1 MVSIKE
7 EKARR
12 VEERSIRE
20 EVLVRLRNIRG
31 HLTGIERMVEEG
43 KECPDILIQLAAVR
57 AALEKTTTLVVQNYA
72 RTCYQQMLKEGKDP
86 AQVMM
91 EVVERIL
98 KVI

>member
-1 MVSIKE
+1 MSIKE